1 MFNNV
6 TTDYTGAD
14 ATWEILIML
23 AVAFALGYFYRWC
36 LDRYFGRGEELEEM
50 SVSLGMADVFGRV
63 FAEDDLKIVEGIGP
77 KIEEILKKEGI
88 NNWSDLAVSDYDHL
102 KRILEKAGSRFQMHD
117 PKTWA
122 EQARMAV
129 AGDWQELK
137 EFQDFLIGGL

>member
-88 NNWSDLAVSDYDHL
+88 NNWSDLAVSDYDYL